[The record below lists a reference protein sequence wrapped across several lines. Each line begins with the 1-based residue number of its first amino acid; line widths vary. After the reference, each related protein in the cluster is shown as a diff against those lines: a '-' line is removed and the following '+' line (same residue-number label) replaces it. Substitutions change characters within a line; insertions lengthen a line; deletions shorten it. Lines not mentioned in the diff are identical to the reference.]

1 MGIKIFGTDIHGNII
16 LIKDGQTYDIKTQ
29 KNGEM
34 EENEQETAPK
44 EADQQQQVSDQ
55 SCIDINSA
63 SKEI

>member
-16 LIKDGQTYDIKTQ
+16 LITDGQTYDIKTQ

-34 EENEQETAPK
+34 EGNEQETAPK

-63 SKEI
+63 SKES